1 MMDLSL
7 LGDINIE
14 DIRYV
19 IFDVTELNII
29 DFNQV
34 LETDINTVRKSIDKT
49 QTFVKY
55 LIPMPSSVSALTTKS
70 QVYTYDE
77 IYPILQTSA
86 WTEPNPEDPYP

>member
-34 LETDINTVRKSIDKT
+34 LETDINTVRKTVNKT
-49 QTFVKY
+49 QTFIKY
-55 LIPMPSSVSALTTKS
+55 LIPMPSSVSVLTTKS

-86 WTEPNPEDPYP
+86 WTEPNPEDLYP